1 MASDGRLTRFSTL
14 IGSWVA
20 YWLLAGALELGPAIA
35 AILRATRGPSDNN
48 SSVNLS
54 FGDTGFVLDVT
65 RAGQSVYH
73 GMISMTALAFW
84 IAGPPL
90 LLWALWV
97 VLRQRRMSTDRVE
110 V

>member
-1 MASDGRLTRFSTL
+1 MAIGERLTRFSTL

-20 YWLLAGALELGPAIA
+20 YWLLAGAIKLGPAIA

-54 FGDTGFVLDVT
+54 FGDTGFMLDVT
-65 RAGQSVYH
+65 RAGQSVYY
-73 GMISMTALAFW
+73 GATSLTALAFW

-90 LLWALWV
+90 LLWVIWV
-97 VLRQRRMSTDRVE
+97 VLRQRRMRTDRVE